1 MEAPVRDGPEFRVR
15 HHLEGIEIAARE
27 DLWWHRYRDAQA
39 GLNVDDADA
48 AGISMLDVPPEPE
61 SRNMRAIRRK
71 RERAVRRVLR
81 QIPKVTA
88 AAEAEDA
95 WVTAEAALD
104 LLTRVTGINMVE
116 ADAVIAGRARKE
128 TGARVGRR
136 GHVASNEALVEKL
149 CERVEL
155 HLQRDPSMSHWSA
168 CKAVAGEWNRKA
180 RFDETISPDT
190 VKRHTLDLRQ
200 RLRPR

>member
-1 MEAPVRDGPEFRVR
+1 MRDGPEFRVR
-15 HHLEGIEIAARE
+15 YRLEDIEIAARD

-39 GLNVDDADA
+39 GMDVDDADA
-48 AGISMLDVPPEPE
+48 AGVSLLDVPPEPE

-88 AAEAEDA
+88 AAEAGDA
-95 WVTAEAALD
+95 WAAAEAALD
-104 LLTRVTGINMVE
+104 LLARVTGINMVD
-116 ADAVIAGRARKE
+116 ADAVIAGRARKA

-136 GHVASNEALVEKL
+136 GHVASNEPLVQML

-168 CKAVAGEWNRKA
+168 CKAVAGEWNRNA

-190 VKRHTLDLRQ
+190 VKRHTFDIRQ
-200 RLRPR
+200 QLRPR